1 MQEKSRMASIE
12 KTNSRRW
19 QAGESGNPKGRK
31 RGSGKVSQLRE
42 NIAQHLP
49 EIINQ
54 LVIKAKSGDAQSAKL
69 LLERVLPPVKSVEQ
83 PVEINLPIDADLSTQ
98 GQFVI
103 QAIAKGI
110 LTPHQ
115 GSALLNSIGTLL
127 KIIELDELEKRL
139 SALEQAN
146 ALKN

>member
-1 MQEKSRMASIE
+1 MNSMEK
-12 KTNSRRW
+12 KNNGQW
-19 QAGESGNPKGRK
+19 KAGESGNPNGRK
-31 RGSGKVSQLRE
+31 RGSGKISQLRE

-54 LVIKAKSGDAQSAKL
+54 LVINAKSGDAQSAKL

-83 PVEINLPIDADLSTQ
+83 PVEIKLPLDADLSTQ
-98 GQFVI
+98 GKFVI

-115 GSALLNSIGTLL
+115 GSVLLNSIGTLL
-127 KIIELDELEKRL
+127 KIIELDDMEKRL
-139 SALEQAN
+139 IALEEAN
-146 ALKN
+146 ALKS